1 MAAMNSVA
9 AGEGGGRLSAA
20 GAGIV
25 AGAGVAVGAGVAAG
39 PGVAFGTARALKTAL
54 ARAAI
59 SMRRRM
65 LGGVIG
71 GTLGL

>member
-1 MAAMNSVA
+1 MNSVA

-25 AGAGVAVGAGVAAG
+25 VGAGVAAG
-39 PGVAFGTARALKTAL
+39 PGVAFGTARALKTVL